1 MALHFSLQNVLDI
14 RHGKVELLEIE
25 LSKLLIAQQQTEVL
39 LMSLQEFQV
48 NLLDQL
54 SSAQSGEI
62 DLFKIGLLRLNI
74 LDVTKRFEI
83 VTADLEKQNLAIK
96 NKRAE
101 MVAAKQAEETLEIL
115 KRNRYEVYLAE
126 QIQVEAREQDDIYIA
141 QAFRN
146 TQHRKEA

>member
-1 MALHFSLQNVLDI
+1 MAHKFSLQNVLDI

-54 SSAQSGEI
+54 TSAQLGEI
-62 DLFKIGLLRLNI
+62 DLFKIGSLRLNI
-74 LDVTKRFEI
+74 LDVTRRFEI
-83 VTADLEKQNLAIK
+83 VAAELEKQNLAIK
-96 NKRAE
+96 NKRADL
-101 MVAAKQAEETLEIL
+101 VTAKQAEETLEIL
-115 KRNRYEVYLAE
+115 KRNRHEVYLAE

>member
-1 MALHFSLQNVLDI
+1 MTLKFSLQSVLDI

-54 SSAQSGEI
+54 TSAQSGEI
-62 DLFKIGLLRLNI
+62 DLFKIGSLRLNI
-74 LDVTKRFEI
+74 LDVTRRFEI
-83 VTADLEKQNLAIK
+83 VAAELEKQNLAVR
-96 NKRAE
+96 NKRADL
-101 MVAAKQAEETLEIL
+101 VTAKQAEETLEIL
-115 KRNRYEVYLAE
+115 KRNRHEVYLAE

>member
-83 VTADLEKQNLAIK
+83 VTADLEKQNLALK

-141 QAFRN
+141 QAFLN

>member
-1 MALHFSLQNVLDI
+1 MALKFSLQNVLDI

-54 SSAQSGEI
+54 TSAQSGEI
-62 DLFKIGLLRLNI
+62 DLFKIGSLRLNI

-83 VTADLEKQNLAIK
+83 VAAELEKQNLAIK

-101 MVAAKQAEETLEIL
+101 LVTAKQAEETLEIL
-115 KRNRYEVYLAE
+115 KRNRHEVYLAE